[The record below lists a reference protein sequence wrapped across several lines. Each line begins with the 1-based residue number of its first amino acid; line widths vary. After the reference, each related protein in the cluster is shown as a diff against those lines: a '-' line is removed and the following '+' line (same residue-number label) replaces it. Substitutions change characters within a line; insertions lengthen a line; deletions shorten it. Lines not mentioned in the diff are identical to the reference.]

1 MIYCKLFHIWMW
13 TCGMRHLSFVLVSTH
28 RFDMSRSMFRCESD
42 MKGSEICA
50 ANIFICFVPMPES
63 QMRRCPLCKF
73 VLKYFSQQISG
84 HDCKKLLCLCSFLF
98 VSVRTTGLHFLHFST
113 VSGAVSVNSGQL
125 KWKENWHWSTY
136 ISNHQHRV
144 NEKQLSYIMN
154 TN

>member
-1 MIYCKLFHIWMW
+1 
-13 TCGMRHLSFVLVSTH
+13 MRHLSFVLVSTH

-63 QMRRCPLCKF
+63 QMCRCPLCKF

-98 VSVRTTGLHFLHFST
+98 GFQSEQRGCIFCISELFQVLFQLTAGNSNGRRIDM
-113 VSGAVSVNSGQL
+113 GAITSQIINTESMR
-125 KWKENWHWSTY
+125 
-136 ISNHQHRV
+136 SN
-144 NEKQLSYIMN
+144 
-154 TN
+154 